1 MAQTERMSGVD
12 RAWWLMERPTNPMMV
27 VALFVLERPLDHARL
42 RTLVAERFL
51 AHERFRC
58 RPVADALG
66 ASWVEQPDFN
76 IDDHVLPVA
85 LPGGAGQRE
94 LEALVGELAGTPLSP
109 QRPLWTFHLVEK
121 YGQGSALVI
130 RIHHC
135 YADGIALVRVMLA
148 LADGN
153 GERPPVHARRRA
165 PDSITDLVAKTLSQ
179 AAGLLERGTHYALHP
194 GEAVELGSELARIA
208 LLPDEPKTSLK
219 GKLTGVRHAAWSEP
233 TPLEEVRTIA
243 RVLGCKIND
252 VLMAT
257 LAGALGSYL
266 QAEGEKIDGMVIRAA
281 VPVNLR
287 SDEDA
292 EPSLGNRFGL
302 VFVDLPVG
310 IRHPLERLYA
320 IHATMQK
327 LKTSSQPLVT
337 FGLLGAVGSL
347 PAVVEDPVMAVF
359 SAKASLVASNVPGP
373 REPLVFAGVPARQ
386 SLFWVPQAGSI
397 GTGVSMLTYAGT
409 VQFGVLSDRAL
420 IEKPAAL
427 VHMMREEFEKLVM
440 LVLLGGKR
448 SAG

>member
-1 MAQTERMSGVD
+1 MAESERMSWVD

-27 VALFVLERPLDHARL
+27 VALFVLERSLEYERL
-42 RTLVAERFL
+42 RALIADRFL

-58 RPVADALG
+58 RPVADVLG
-66 ASWVEQPDFN
+66 ASWTEQADFD
-76 IDDHVLPVA
+76 IDDHVLRVA
-85 LPGGAGQRE
+85 LPGQAGQQE
-94 LEALVGELAGTPLSP
+94 LEALVGELASTPLS
-109 QRPLWTFHLVEK
+109 QERPLWSFHLVEN
-121 YGQGSALVI
+121 YRQGSALII

-135 YADGIALVRVMLA
+135 YADGIALVRLMLA
-148 LADGN
+148 LADGD
-153 GERPPVHARRRA
+153 GERPAVHARPRA

-179 AAGLLERGTHYALHP
+179 TVSLLERGTHYALHP
-194 GEAVELGSELARIA
+194 GEAVELGSELAHIA
-208 LLPDEPKTSLK
+208 LLPDDPKTSLK
-219 GKLTGVRHAAWSEP
+219 RKLTGVRHAAWSEP

-266 QAEGEKIDGMVIRAA
+266 QAEGEQISGMVIRAA

-287 SDEDA
+287 ADDDA
-292 EPSLGNRFGL
+292 EPSLGNRFGM
-302 VFVDLPVG
+302 VFVDLPIG

-320 IHATMQK
+320 VHATMQK

-337 FGLLGAVGSL
+337 LGLLGAVGSL
-347 PAVVEDPVMAVF
+347 PAVVEDPVMSAF

-373 REPLVFAGVPARQ
+373 REQLAFAGVPATQ
-386 SLFWVPQAGSI
+386 ALFWVPQAGSI
-397 GTGVSMLTYAGT
+397 GIGVSMLTYAGA

-420 IEKPAAL
+420 IEKPVAL
-427 VHMMREEFEKLVM
+427 VRMMRDEFEKLVM
-440 LVLLGGKR
+440 LVLLGGKT